1 MAKLRLLAIDLGA
14 ESGRAVVGSWGHG
27 QFTLEEVHRFPN
39 RPVRLFGHLHW
50 NWLELHREIVTGV
63 RKAASGGPLTSIG
76 IDTWAVDFGLLGPD
90 DTLLGAPFH
99 YRDCL
104 TDGVMERVLTEVG
117 ADFIF
122 DETGIQFLPFN
133 TLYQLIALSQHRP
146 QQLAAARSLLMMG
159 ELFTYLLTGEKVSE
173 FTNATTTQLF
183 NPQAGT
189 WSEALFRRFRLP
201 REIMPQIVQ
210 PGTVV
215 GRLLSSVAEE
225 TGAGPVPVV
234 VPAVHDTGSA
244 VAAVPGTGDDWC
256 YLSSGTWSLL
266 GVEGTQPLITPR
278 AQQYN
283 LTNEG
288 GVAGTYRLLKN
299 VMGLWI
305 VQECRRHWEQQGT
318 SYSYDELT
326 RLAASAPPLRT
337 LIDPDDRR
345 FLAPGAMPQ
354 KIADFALETGQPVP
368 ETVGQYV
375 RCVLES
381 LALKYRMVI
390 EQLDEVTGRSLRVVH
405 VVGGGSQNQLLNRFT
420 AEATGRHVLAGP
432 VEATAMG
439 NLAVQ
444 AIAHGELGS
453 IKEARSLIRS
463 SVALEEYAPEHRA
476 MWDEA
481 YGRFTEMVAE
491 AAAS

>member
-14 ESGRAVVGSWGHG
+14 ESGRAVVGSLSDG
-27 QFTLEEVHRFPN
+27 QFTMEEVHRFSN

-50 NWLELHREIVTGV
+50 NWLELYREIHHGIG
-63 RKAASGGPLTSIG
+63 KAAAAGPLESIG
-76 IDTWAVDFGLLGPD
+76 IDTWGVDFGLLGPD

-99 YRDCL
+99 YRDTL
-104 TDGVMERVLTEVG
+104 TEGVMERALEEAG

-122 DETGIQFLPFN
+122 SETGIQFLPFN
-133 TLYQLIALSQHRP
+133 SLYQLIALSQHRP
-146 QQLAAARSLLMMG
+146 KQLASARTLLMMG

-183 NPQAGT
+183 NPKAGT
-189 WSEALFRRFRLP
+189 WSEALFQRFGLP
-201 REIMPQIVQ
+201 REIMPPIVQ

-215 GRLLSSVAEE
+215 GRLLAAVGGE

-244 VAAVPGTGDDWC
+244 VAAVPGAGDDWC

-266 GVEGTQPLITPR
+266 GVEVSRPLITPLS
-278 AQQYN
+278 QQYN
-283 LTNEG
+283 FTNEG
-288 GVAGTYRLLKN
+288 GVAGTFRLLKN

-305 VQECRRHWEQQGT
+305 VQECRRYWAEQGAAF
-318 SYSYDELT
+318 SYDELT
-326 RLAASAPPLRT
+326 RLAAEAPALRT

-345 FLAPGAMPQ
+345 FLAPGDMPR
-354 KIADFALETGQPVP
+354 KIGAYAEETGQPGP
-368 ETVGQYV
+368 QTIGQYV

-390 EQLDEVTGRSLRVVH
+390 EQLEEVTGRSMRVLH
-405 VVGGGSQNQLLNRFT
+405 VVGGGSQNKLLNRFT
-420 AEATGRHVLAGP
+420 ADATGRHVLVGP
-432 VEATAMG
+432 VEATALG

-444 AIAHGELGS
+444 AIAQGRLSH
-453 IKEARSLIRS
+453 IAEARVLIRS
-463 SVALEEYAPEHRA
+463 SVALEEYEPSDRSL
-476 MWDEA
+476 WDDA
-481 YGRFTEMVAE
+481 YGRFTELVAP